1 MAKNK
6 ENNPIKNTPS
16 GVLTGEEIKRFGIIL
31 VDDATDEDLS
41 CYDKAS
47 YNLRLGAKYYK
58 PVINNENINGE
69 ISCVEEFP
77 QCPNRQYLID
87 GKIGD
92 CNDNNRV
99 LVIKPYT
106 SVVISTL
113 EKLNLPN
120 NVVGRFDLKIRWAL
134 QGLILQVGTQVAPGY
149 KGRLFGL
156 LHNLS
161 KKEIC
166 IPMKIGILDIEFSYI
181 NENVTPHIYD
191 DTYNT
196 LEGFLQNRPPIV
208 GTLEA
213 FLDDIKK
220 EKQVMQT
227 MRLESQELKT
237 ELSTTLEKY
246 KNELSQSREKIESM
260 KFQRNTYLLGIF
272 ITLLVLALTIV
283 LPLVITKWTV
293 DKDDYPFQK
302 VYEMESENK
311 QMYLKI
317 DSLLKEN
324 RQTSDSLI
332 LLVKRINEI
341 EKKSRKR
348 N

>member
-1 MAKNK
+1 MARNK
-6 ENNPIKNTPS
+6 ENNQIKTIPS
-16 GVLTGEEIKRFGIIL
+16 GVLTGEEIKRFVIIVL
-31 VDDATDEDLS
+31 DDATDEDLS

-47 YNLRLGAKYYK
+47 YNLRLGEKYYK
-58 PVINNENINGE
+58 PIINNNSNNGIIACADE
-69 ISCVEEFP
+69 YP
-77 QCPNRQYLID
+77 QCPNRKYLLD

-106 SVVISTL
+106 SIVISTL
-113 EKLNLPN
+113 EKLNLPCD
-120 NVVGRFDLKIRWAL
+120 VVGRFDLKIRWAL

-181 NENVTPHIYD
+181 NKKVIPHDYD
-191 DTYNT
+191 ETYNT
-196 LEGFLQNRPPIV
+196 LEGFLKNRPPIV

-213 FLDDIKK
+213 FLDDIKN

-227 MRLESQELKT
+227 MRMESQELKAD
-237 ELSTTLEKY
+237 LSTTLEKY
-246 KNELSQSREKIESM
+246 KNEIVQRKENADSQKLQ
-260 KFQRNTYLLGIF
+260 KYLFIFGIF
-272 ITLLVLALTIV
+272 FSLLFLALTIV
-283 LPLVITKWTV
+283 VPITVTKLTV
-293 DKDDYPFQK
+293 DKDDYPYQK
-302 VYEMESENK
+302 VYEMETQNK
-311 QMYLKI
+311 NMYLKI
-317 DSLLKEN
+317 ESLLKEN
-324 RQTSDSLI
+324 KQTSDTLI
-332 LLVKRINEI
+332 LLKKRINEL
-341 EKKSRKR
+341 EKKSGKK

>member
-1 MAKNK
+1 MARNK
-6 ENNPIKNTPS
+6 ENNQIKALPS
-16 GVLTGEEIKRFGIIL
+16 GVLTGEEIKGFGIIVL
-31 VDDATDEDLS
+31 DDATEEDLL

-58 PVINNENINGE
+58 PVINNENNNGE
-69 ISCVEEFP
+69 ISCTEEYP
-77 QCPNRQYLID
+77 QCPNRKYLID

-149 KGRLFGL
+149 TGRLFGL

-161 KKEIC
+161 NKDIC
-166 IPMKIGILDIEFSYI
+166 IPMKIGILDIELSYT
-181 NENVTPHIYD
+181 NRPVTPQIYD
-191 DTYNT
+191 ESYNT
-196 LEGFLQNRPPIV
+196 IEGFLKNRPPIV

-213 FLDDIKK
+213 FLEDIKK

-227 MRLESQELKT
+227 MRIESQELKT

-283 LPLVITKWTV
+283 VPLVITKWTV

-302 VYEMESENK
+302 VYEMETENK
-311 QMYLKI
+311 QMYFKL
-317 DSLLKEN
+317 DSLYKEN
-324 RQTSDSLI
+324 KRTNDSLI
-332 LLVKRINEI
+332 VL
-341 EKKSRKR
+341 RKR
-348 N
+348 VKSIEDKK